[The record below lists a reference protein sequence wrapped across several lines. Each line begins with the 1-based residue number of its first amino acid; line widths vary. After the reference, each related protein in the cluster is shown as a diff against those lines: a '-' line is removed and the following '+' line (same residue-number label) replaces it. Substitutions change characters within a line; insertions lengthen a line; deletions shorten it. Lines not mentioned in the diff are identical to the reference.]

1 MDNPEKLLIR
11 KTENQNPKLSILRTA
26 TIFIINNFLYF
37 NMNKED
43 LEKIITKL
51 IELGEDKD
59 ELDYWLDIFDDLSAD
74 KQKEV
79 FSNFQEELTALSK
92 LN

>member
-1 MDNPEKLLIR
+1 
-11 KTENQNPKLSILRTA
+11 
-26 TIFIINNFLYF
+26 
-37 NMNKED
+37 MNKED